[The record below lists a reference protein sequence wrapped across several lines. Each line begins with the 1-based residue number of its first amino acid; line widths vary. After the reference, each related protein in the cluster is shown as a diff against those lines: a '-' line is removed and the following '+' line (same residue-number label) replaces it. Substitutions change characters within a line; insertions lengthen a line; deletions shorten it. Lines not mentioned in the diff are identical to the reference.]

1 MSEDKDLE
9 PIIAVAGLGGTGA
22 NKGFWE
28 VQLRDRLGQWAEMG
42 RGLLNMVRAAVG
54 LPAKPLR
61 SVYIGASDIPG
72 HFRGLV
78 EGQSDNGYE
87 DGVYHLPSSK
97 SEVFEALLPESV
109 LERQGLKAGPKL
121 DSRGNPV
128 LDTKWTAQ
136 DTLDLSQIRIDPI
149 TDEDRKLAVTTPTEQ
164 ERKLI
169 DQKRKESPL
178 AQLPPGAEGQMSP
191 EELKDLVETG
201 PSSVK
206 ESPASPEAE
215 AEKKEYPGFT
225 EITSDFDRENNQQV
239 WEKEYE
245 GGQMLLEVAKTE
257 DGTYQAT
264 LYSNPDRTGAW
275 NSEEVLDVPNTE
287 DAFDGADRVVND
299 RIAREAE
306 ADRKYEEGTPKAP
319 EAAKP
324 AGPRMPSMEDK
335 KPTRPAGVPESAK
348 FIRGERTYG
357 GTWDA
362 NDYWVDT
369 KDGKT
374 KSWRVSPDGKVTE
387 VTGPFLRDEPVKS
400 EKKPTLDMYSQA
412 VVEGITEKNKDKS
425 PAQINNTLKKLHAML
440 DKSDTNRPATEAV
453 IDSLSNLVK
462 EKGGVPFTPEAP
474 AAKPAKPSSGYVSRG
489 LYGSQDYAEGDFVA
503 VFNDDDP
510 TTPVEVGTVV
520 GPVKD
525 FIGQEKMEIQFPDGK
540 YRVDLE
546 DLQPL
551 DSAIEDMPELADE
564 KAGAPLDNDIFGDL
578 DFGDDEVVEPMV
590 PKKPDGTP
598 SDVPVIAPADIPEVK
613 ADQVETK
620 AEKASRSEP
629 KELAQSKISMEEL
642 DAFATPESYLVDTNG
657 ILPSQEQTRAL
668 NAVTETKEDVV
679 IDALAGAGKTWT
691 LIAAANAL
699 DRKDPDARVLI
710 LAFNAKIAADAGRK
724 APKRNTRAMTTHSL
738 AYKVLTPTQRKI
750 MSGPNKWYTASNEEE
765 IAKVLQL
772 DDTPLPGVGNVTA
785 EEAAHL
791 LGKIVTK
798 FCNSADLEIGK
809 DHVEAVLSNLD
820 EIDMDKVPDATFDKF
835 VNWSKAYWG
844 DISSDRSPK
853 WNDKTKSADKRRI
866 RITHDHYLKLWS
878 LSSPNLDDIL
888 INGKPVTHVFFDE
901 AQDTNP
907 TVSSVMRRNKGRV
920 QQVFVGDPNQ
930 AIYGF
935 RGAENF
941 LEQSKPDAGA
951 LVDLT
956 RTRRFGDGMTAPGNW
971 FLNLLGARRRVKGVG
986 SGGEVVE
993 NEKDIPLG
1001 PSTAFISRT
1010 NYAGLERII
1019 KGIDDGETV
1028 GALSVFYEELE
1039 KAVYHLK
1046 WIMSDFKGRGRVPQ
1060 TPDGRNAYSE
1070 DFVGISNFN
1079 QLLKRADRDPK
1090 GKAASWLQL
1099 LEQEGGGKEDPTGP
1113 FEKILNDLVID
1124 KSDIGESDTELPF
1137 ETNTEASMWVTKTG
1151 KELNYTID
1159 EIGTVKFSGNAVFEK
1174 VGGLFMREH
1183 LKAAG
1188 LRYDKGTTEWYTQI
1202 SDDEERKEFLNNIA
1216 STIPNRVSNDT
1227 RVPDVIVTTAHRAK
1241 GLEWDNVIIADD
1253 FKEPKENP
1261 KTKEM
1266 EFPSE
1271 EEFRTSYVA
1280 LTRAKKMLY
1289 TGSLDWAKKYE
1300 GREGLQEANFDLGRG
1315 DSEDYGMEAWDYHDA
1330 QMAESKDDNLDE
1342 KASAGLS
1349 NGSYKDEDFDDDEF
1363 YEGMDSAS
1371 GPKKNFIDTWSAQKK
1386 TLSKTEGG
1394 VTWEIK
1400 QNADGSVTLRSRN
1413 DDSIATKKY
1422 DNMAALEADFKKQ
1435 TEAGRK
1441 SSREELKKAVKSFD
1455 KDGSIAKLID
1465 SGASAEDIDK
1475 AIRKTDAWEQAIEDN
1490 KVNIS
1495 SLGRALARVGA
1506 SIPARKRKPKAKQN
1520 QNVKEPKATPPAP
1533 VITENAIVKRAT
1545 ELNRMD
1551 DGADVGRVQLSP
1563 EQLEEL
1569 VRRFKSAKGIDI
1581 LNAVL
1586 TINPESKVLPDGSV
1600 VYYRGTK
1607 EEVGG
1612 PSDGEMRKTEIRV
1625 KDTKDGKIAVTIK
1638 VEDPEDGSS
1647 QEFYH
1652 YSRHDSLGSLI
1663 GSPIKE
1669 SAGVERLL
1677 SQFFDRDTAKNPFA
1691 SEQDERYYGGVDGA
1705 IKKLRAGRFDRILAD
1720 KKQDDTSFKLRTPL
1734 EDAMFKLN
1742 GRSRKLNASIQQWD
1756 RQHRKEIPDIFD
1768 AIEENDTEM
1777 VGRILNSYLT
1787 GLPDTV
1793 EARKTAMDYLK
1804 SQMKSRFRNLDTRE
1818 MADVIDQAEAKVN
1831 GSLRAIGVPENPHLD
1846 RNNVA
1851 IKPGDKVRW
1860 QNNENGEFVVGV
1872 VDTLLRSDNP
1882 NSGKYSYGD
1891 NAFVNFLD
1899 SSKEGQMMSVKLNSK
1914 HMEVVDPDTPVTKYQ
1929 GWLKKDDLKLA
1940 RYEEA
1945 GYGFDPATGEFYDK
1959 ITGNVIDR
1967 LGNYADEDGED
1978 GEGLEPEPTTSK
1990 SASDLT
1996 PGDVVFDEDGNQLGK
2011 VKTARRAT
2019 NRKTGQEVVAVELE
2033 NGERIAYA
2041 ADEDVNVSDV
2051 ASRRTPTPKPI
2062 RSAIGEEAAALGLG
2076 AAPGSKPQ
2084 NVLPKFKADSNNKET
2099 SVRVRGR
2106 KNSFAVR
2113 PTPEAKAAKDKAV
2126 ELGAKV
2132 REQESERTIAKLRE
2146 KGYDIP
2152 EGTGFLEL
2160 ADAARDNINTALD
2173 DLVSKN
2179 DAVAKFNKDGASAMK
2194 RSPKKAADI
2203 RARMAAEGLADSE
2216 GNIDEK
2222 ALSQALVD
2230 ADLRPLAYHL
2240 ESPSIDKQSYGAF
2253 AYSVLKGDDSAAT
2266 EKARSLASDQDASRR
2281 AYNDAN
2287 NRGQVVSDDIAI
2299 ASGSSVLELLKEQ
2312 GVEFDNVSYKEFDDR
2327 ILSDVAGLPLRPE
2340 DEFLSA
2346 KALQEAFDHLPSS
2359 VIRNLAEHLKSENKV
2374 LKVKAGVKRGHF
2386 KPIPGGYELHL
2397 SSSSGRSDQ
2406 TKVTDTALHELTHF
2420 VQKVDPN
2427 LRALEHAQLFDLGLE
2442 NPGTDQELMANV
2454 DTIPGYKKS
2463 EQGLMIPGLTNPYQA
2478 KVYNRKNK
2486 NAVLNAEDNAS
2497 EVFTMAMQD
2506 LFTAPGITS
2515 VPKNQI
2521 IRAVDPKNPGRK
2533 KSYKA
2538 GKDAFYDE
2546 KRGMWFSD
2554 SAMTNPIENI
2564 ISISG
2569 RPKESG
2575 VDEQFRNFAVGTLL
2589 VLNDWSATE
2598 GVGPGV
2604 GIK

>member
-1 MSEDKDLE
+1 
-9 PIIAVAGLGGTGA
+9 
-22 NKGFWE
+22 
-28 VQLRDRLGQWAEMG
+28 MG

-78 EGQSDNGYE
+78 EGQDGYE
-87 DGVYHLPSSK
+87 DGVYHLPSDK
-97 SEVFEALLPESV
+97 SEVFEALLPEEV
-109 LERQGLKAGPKL
+109 LRRQGLTPGPRL
-121 DSRGNPV
+121 DSRGNPIV
-128 LDTKWTAQ
+128 SRQWTAQ

-149 TDEDRKLAVTTPTEQ
+149 TDEDRRLATTTPTEQ

-191 EELKDLVETG
+191 EQLKDLVEAG
-201 PSSVK
+201 
-206 ESPASPEAE
+206 PAS
-215 AEKKEYPGFT
+215 T
-225 EITSDFDRENNQQV
+225 V
-239 WEKEYE
+239 
-245 GGQMLLEVAKTE
+245 
-257 DGTYQAT
+257 
-264 LYSNPDRTGAW
+264 
-275 NSEEVLDVPNTE
+275 
-287 DAFDGADRVVND
+287 
-299 RIAREAE
+299 
-306 ADRKYEEGTPKAP
+306 TPKQ
-319 EAAKP
+319 AAKP
-324 AGPRMPSMEDK
+324 A
-335 KPTRPAGVPESAK
+335 PAAP
-348 FIRGERTYG
+348 
-357 GTWDA
+357 
-362 NDYWVDT
+362 
-369 KDGKT
+369 
-374 KSWRVSPDGKVTE
+374 
-387 VTGPFLRDEPVKS
+387 
-400 EKKPTLDMYSQA
+400 KKPTLDMYSQA
-412 VVEGITEKNKDKS
+412 VVDGITGKNKDKS

-440 DKSDTNRPATEAV
+440 NESGTNRPATEAV
-453 IDSLSNLVK
+453 IDALNDLVK
-462 EKGGVPFTPEAP
+462 QKGGTPFSPEAP
-474 AAKPAKPSSGYVSRG
+474 STKEAAPAAGGYVGRG
-489 LYGSQDYAEGDFVA
+489 VNKAGDYAEGDFVA
-503 VFNDDDP
+503 VFNDLDP
-510 TTPVEVGTVV
+510 NTPVEVGTVV
-520 GPVKD
+520 GPVRD
-525 FIGQEKMEIQFPDGK
+525 SLGQEMMEIQFSDGK

-551 DSAIEDMPELADE
+551 DSAIEDIPELSKE
-564 KAGAPLDNDIFGDL
+564 KAGAPLGNDIFGDL
-578 DFGDDEVVEPMV
+578 DFGDEEVVEPII

-598 SDVPVIAPADIPEVK
+598 SDVPILDPADVPEVK

-620 AEKASRSEP
+620 AEKASKSKP

-642 DAFATPESYLVDTNG
+642 DAFATPESYLVDTND

-738 AYKVLTPTQRKI
+738 AYKILTPTQRKI
-750 MSGPNKWYTASNEEE
+750 ISGPNKWYTASSEEE

-772 DDTPLPGVGNVTA
+772 DDTPLPGIGNVTA
-785 EEAAHL
+785 EESAHI

-809 DHVEAVLSNLD
+809 SHVEAVLSNLD

-878 LSSPNLDDIL
+878 LSNPNLNDIL

-941 LEQSKPDAGA
+941 LEQSKPDSGA

-993 NEKDIPLG
+993 NAEDIPLG

-1010 NYAGLERII
+1010 NYAGLQRII
-1019 KGIDDGETV
+1019 DGIDNGETV

-1060 TPDGRNAYSE
+1060 TADGRNAYSE
-1070 DFVGISNFN
+1070 DFVGISNFS
-1079 QLLKRADRDPK
+1079 QLLKRAERDPK

-1137 ETNTEASMWVTKTG
+1137 EPNTEASMWVTKTG

-1159 EIGTVKFSGNAVFEK
+1159 EIGTIKFSGNAVFEK

-1188 LRYDKGTTEWYTQI
+1188 LRYDKGTTEWSTQI
-1202 SDDEERKEFLNNIA
+1202 TDDEERKDFLNNIA

-1280 LTRAKKMLY
+1280 LTRAKKMLH
-1289 TGSLDWAKKYE
+1289 TGSLNWASQYD
-1300 GREGLQEANFDLGRG
+1300 GREGLEAANADLGRP
-1315 DSEDYGMEAWDYHDA
+1315 SADYGMEAWDYHDA
-1330 QMAESKDDNLDE
+1330 QMSESKDDNLDE

-1349 NGSYKDEDFDDDEF
+1349 NGSYKDENFDDDEF

-1371 GPKKNFIDTWSAQKK
+1371 GPKKDFIDTWSSQKK
-1386 TLSKTEGG
+1386 TFSKTEGG

-1435 TEAGRK
+1435 TEIGRK

-1520 QNVKEPKATPPAP
+1520 QNVKEPKVTPPTP
-1533 VITENAIVKRAT
+1533 VMTENPIVKRAT
-1545 ELNRMD
+1545 ELGRMD
-1551 DGADVGRVQLSP
+1551 DGADVGRVQMSP

-1569 VRRFKSAKGIDI
+1569 VKRFKSSKTVDI
-1581 LNAVL
+1581 LSQVL
-1586 TINPESKVLPDGSV
+1586 TINPEAKVLPDGSV
-1600 VYYRGTK
+1600 VYYRGEK
-1607 EEVGG
+1607 EEIGG
-1612 PSDGEMRKTEIRV
+1612 PSDGEMRKTEIRL
-1625 KDTKDGKIAVTIK
+1625 KDTKDGRLAVIIK
-1638 VEDPEDGSS
+1638 VENPEDGSS
-1647 QEFYH
+1647 EEFYH
-1652 YSRHDSLGSLI
+1652 YSRHNSLGSLI
-1663 GSPIKE
+1663 GSPTKE

-1691 SEQDERYYGGVDGA
+1691 SEQEERYYGGVDGA

-1720 KKQDDTSFKLRTPL
+1720 KKKDDTSFKLRTPL
-1734 EDAMFKLN
+1734 EDAMFAMN
-1742 GRSRKLNASIQQWD
+1742 GRSRKLNASLQQWT
-1756 RQHRKEIPDIFD
+1756 RQHRKEMPDLFQ
-1768 AIEENDTEM
+1768 AIEANDTEA
-1777 VGRILNSYLT
+1777 VAKTLNTYLT
-1787 GLPDTV
+1787 GLPDTP
-1793 EARKTAMDYLK
+1793 EARKIAMDYVK
-1804 SQMKSRFRNLDTRE
+1804 NQMKSRFRNLDTRE
-1818 MADVIDQAEAKVN
+1818 MADVIDQAEAVVN
-1831 GSLRAIGVPENPHLD
+1831 SSLRDIGLPERPHLD

-1872 VDTLLRSDNP
+1872 VDTLLGTDNP
-1882 NSGKYSYGD
+1882 NGGKYSYAD

-1914 HMEVVDPDTPVTKYQ
+1914 HMEVVDPDTSVTKYQ

-1959 ITGNVIDR
+1959 ITGNVVDR
-1967 LGNYADEDGED
+1967 LGSYEDGGD

-2019 NRKTGQEVVAVELE
+2019 NRKTGQEVVAVELD

-2076 AAPGSKPQ
+2076 AAPGSKPK
-2084 NVLPKFKADSNNKET
+2084 NVLPKHKADSNNKET

-2126 ELGAKV
+2126 ELGARI

-2152 EGTGFLEL
+2152 EGTGFLDL
-2160 ADAARDNINTALD
+2160 SNAAKDNIDIALN

-2203 RARMAAEGLADSE
+2203 RARMATEGLADSE
-2216 GNIDEK
+2216 GSIDEK

-2554 SAMTNPIENI
+2554 EAMTNPIENI

-2604 GIK
+2604 GVK